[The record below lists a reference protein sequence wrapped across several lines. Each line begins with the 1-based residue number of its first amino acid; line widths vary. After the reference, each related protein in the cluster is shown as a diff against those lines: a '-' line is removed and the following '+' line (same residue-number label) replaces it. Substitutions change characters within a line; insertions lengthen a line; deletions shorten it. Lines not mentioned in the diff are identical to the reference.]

1 MNIIKSVFIREG
13 DLTTWTEDK
22 VGTEASYY
30 TTVFHDEEKGQEPRK
45 VRIVALKAGTSKE
58 LIFAENL

>member
-30 TTVFHDEEKGQEPRK
+30 TTVFHDEEKG
-45 VRIVALKAGTSKE
+45 
-58 LIFAENL
+58 